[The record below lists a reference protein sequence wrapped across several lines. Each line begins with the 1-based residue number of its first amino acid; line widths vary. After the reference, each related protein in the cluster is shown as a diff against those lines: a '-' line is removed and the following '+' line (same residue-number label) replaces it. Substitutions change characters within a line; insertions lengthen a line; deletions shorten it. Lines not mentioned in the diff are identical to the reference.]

1 MRFVDRKATKPNRYK
16 ATPEEGNSFYV
27 VLERADEPT
36 EEGTPLN
43 AAMLNIMASLS
54 SLSPAMMDDGS
65 NGTGGDNSVEDGEYE
80 PIADPTTGLPV
91 VTEDDNGKILK
102 VVGGAWAVTED
113 GGADEELPGV
123 TADDNGKVLKVVD
136 GAWVAAEEEAAEDE
150 LPAVTTE
157 DNGKFLRVAD
167 GVWAAVT
174 VTAAETVSF

>member
-16 ATPEEGNSFYV
+16 ATPEAGSPFYV

-80 PIADPTTGLPV
+80 PIIDPTTGLPV
-91 VTEDDNGKILK
+91 VTEDDNGK
-102 VVGGAWAVTED
+102 
-113 GGADEELPGV
+113 
-123 TADDNGKVLKVVD
+123 VLKVVD
-136 GAWVAAEEEAAEDE
+136 GVWVAAEEEATEDE
-150 LPAVTTE
+150 LPAVTAE
-157 DNGKFLRVAD
+157 DNGKVLRVVNGA
-167 GVWAAVT
+167 WAAVAEAVELVP
-174 VTAAETVSF
+174 VTQGEYDALVEAGEVDETTLYLIVESDAT

>member
-1 MRFVDRKATKPNRYK
+1 MRFIDRKATKPNRYK

-80 PIADPTTGLPV
+80 PIVDPTTGLPV
-91 VTEDDNGKILK
+91 VTE
-102 VVGGAWAVTED
+102 
-113 GGADEELPGV
+113 
-123 TADDNGKVLKVVD
+123 DDNGKVLKVVD

-150 LPAVTTE
+150 LPTVTTE
-157 DNGKFLRVAD
+157 DNGKVLRVVNGA
-167 GVWAAVT
+167 WAAVAEAVELVP
-174 VTAAETVSF
+174 VTQGEYDALVEAGEVDETTLYLIVESDAT